1 MVHMDAAAHPA
12 EPARPAHPPA
22 SDVLTHVGAN
32 LRRHRGAA
40 GLSQAALADRSGVS
54 RRTIIKLEAG
64 EANISLSGLDRL
76 AEALGVTFVD
86 LVAAPAA
93 SRTELD
99 EVAWRGAGADSVG
112 VLRASVPARQE
123 TQLWGWTL
131 GPGDRYDAQPDPDG
145 WHEMVLVTEGR
156 VRIERE
162 DGRTDLEA
170 GQHSLYSSAQH
181 YAYVN
186 IGTTTARFARIV
198 VS

>member
-1 MVHMDAAAHPA
+1 MVHMDDAAHPV
-12 EPARPAHPPA
+12 EPARPAHAPT
-22 SDVLTHVGAN
+22 SDVLAHVGAN
-32 LRRHRGAA
+32 LRHHRGVA
-40 GLSQAALADRSGVS
+40 GLSQAALAERSGVS

-93 SRTELD
+93 SRTDLD
-99 EVAWRGAGADSVG
+99 EVAWRGTGPDSVG

-123 TQLWGWTL
+123 AQLWSWTL

-145 WHEMVLVTEGR
+145 WHEMVLVTEGS

-162 DGRTDLEA
+162 DGRNDLAA
-170 GQHSLYSSAQH
+170 GQHGVYSSAQH

-186 IGTTTARFARIV
+186 TGTTTARFARIV